1 MGGGAHPPPG
11 RQASL
16 TRAQRQ
22 AIIDMHAAGTKPR
35 VIAARLGCDYTA
47 ARNIIQRHKAAPIQA
62 APPVS
67 AEALVAAV
75 DAGRVPV
82 LPKPLLR
89 DEGKQVAAAMAHLI
103 ERDSITPMQAAA
115 KLGLRRPRARKIVA
129 SDPRL
134 AALAAGAREPRAP
147 SVPKGPSQRAMRQA
161 AAAPAIRRMVAER
174 ASIREIAEALRMAAR
189 TVRKVIAANGITR
202 AARAKPQRSPAQST
216 EDRPGRLP
224 AVGRYAKPTTRHPPA
239 ALPRPEPIAA
249 PLPPADQAAVA
260 DAAVARRYETAKRMI
275 ASAKAPFVIA
285 ATCRL
290 PLREVIRLQRAAA

>member
-1 MGGGAHPPPG
+1 MGGGSHPPPG

-16 TRAQRQ
+16 TREQRQ

-35 VIAARLGCDYTA
+35 AIAEQIGCEYVA

-67 AEALVAAV
+67 AAALVAEV
-75 DAGRVPV
+75 DAGRVPA

-147 SVPKGPSQRAMRQA
+147 SVPKGPSQRAIRQA

-174 ASIREIAEALRMAAR
+174 ASIRQIAEALRMAAR

-202 AARAKPQRSPAQST
+202 AARAKPQRSPAQPT

-224 AVGRYAKPTTRHPPA
+224 AVGRYAKPTTRHLPA
-239 ALPRPEPIAA
+239 PSRPAPVAA
-249 PLPPADQAAVA
+249 PLPPADQAAIA
-260 DAAVARRYETAKRMI
+260 DAAVARRYEDAIRMI
-275 ASAKAPFVIA
+275 ASAKAPFVVA
-285 ATCRL
+285 AACRL